1 MWWTTSEQ
9 ALSFLAHKLR
19 LQDRRGQVLMSLAY
33 HKAHVQEKGYADSLI
48 LAFLRG
54 IKRTLWKLHVQ
65 FSWLKNKHKK
75 QWTASGSV
83 TLTLSWLSYTPVP
96 ALPQPTLFLTLCR
109 QCVLFFSL
117 QDCNCR
123 QVPLPY
129 PLTTLGTLHVSVPG
143 QVLSPDWTWR
153 QEKIRGRWLERI
165 SGPPDTE
172 AEHRPL
178 APGLPDTW
186 KPRPRPAVTHSICNP
201 FLSV

>member
-19 LQDRRGQVLMSLAY
+19 IQDRRGQVLMSLAY

-96 ALPQPTLFLTLCR
+96 ALPQPTLFLTLCC
-109 QCVLFFSL
+109 QCVGFFFPSGL
-117 QDCNCR
+117 QL
-123 QVPLPY
+123 QTGSPPVPSHNPWD
-129 PLTTLGTLHVSVPG
+129 TTCECPWTSPFWLNMKAGKDQRTLAKKNF
-143 QVLSPDWTWR
+143 WTSRYW
-153 QEKIRGRWLERI
+153 GRAQAPCPWAARHLETQTQACC
-165 SGPPDTE
+165 DTFN
-172 AEHRPL
+172 L
-178 APGLPDTW
+178 
-186 KPRPRPAVTHSICNP
+186 
-201 FLSV
+201 

>member
-1 MWWTTSEQ
+1 M
-9 ALSFLAHKLR
+9 
-19 LQDRRGQVLMSLAY
+19 
-33 HKAHVQEKGYADSLI
+33 
-48 LAFLRG
+48 
-54 IKRTLWKLHVQ
+54 
-65 FSWLKNKHKK
+65 
-75 QWTASGSV
+75 
-83 TLTLSWLSYTPVP
+83 PVP
-96 ALPQPTLFLTLCR
+96 ALPQPTLFLTLCH
-109 QCVLFFSL
+109 QCGVFFSP

-153 QEKIRGRWLERI
+153 QEKIRGHWLERI

-178 APGLPDTW
+178 VPRLPDTW

-201 FLSV
+201 GLSTPQLSLSLVFISLRLWNIQVFSTTLPMCQRYEEEMQGFSFSVLLPGPVLS